1 MKKALIISATFSVI
15 LLVSVFALIASQK
28 DNRESA
34 RNHSRNQ
41 KNEKSCCASDV
52 ENGELSETSLF
63 QLDSKWRTQGNKE
76 MSLSRLNG
84 KSIVMTM
91 FFASCT
97 YACPIIVNDIKK
109 IESSLSKEELDNIE
123 FLLIS
128 IDPENDTPEALKDF
142 ASRYNLDTK
151 RWTLITGTV
160 GGIAELAAV
169 TGFKYKKE
177 PDGSYSHSNIINII
191 NKKGEVVY
199 QHFGLN
205 QELSA
210 TIIELKN
217 INKDI

>member
-1 MKKALIISATFSVI
+1 MKKALFISAAFASILLISVI
-15 LLVSVFALIASQK
+15 ILIASQ
-28 DNRESA
+28 
-34 RNHSRNQ
+34 RNNAEAEGDHPG
-41 KNEKSCCASDV
+41 NEKKSCCAS
-52 ENGELSETSLF
+52 ESGNGVLSETSIF
-63 QLDSKWRTQGNKE
+63 QLDSKWVTEENKE
-76 MSLSRLNG
+76 FFFEQLNG
-84 KSIVMTM
+84 KSTVMTM

-109 IESSLSKEELDNIE
+109 IEESFSKNQLKNTE

-128 IDPENDTPEALKDF
+128 IDPERDTPEVLKDF
-142 ASRYNLDTK
+142 ADRYNLDSK
-151 RWTLITGTV
+151 RWTLVTGTKD
-160 GGIAELAAV
+160 GIDELAAV

-210 TIIELKN
+210 TITELKN
-217 INKDI
+217 INKGI